1 MKIFLAFCCLL
12 LNLQMGPDRAKFSNE
27 HMVLEYPEDWVV
39 RPIENTSKVNF
50 ILETEKL
57 SIWSPL
63 KPDEDRK
70 TLKLTTPSSIYYKR
84 SPSLRKINREVLK
97 AAKDKLQEFE
107 KVTSEEGVKE
117 GVPYI
122 KTVFSYKVGFGYE
135 TTEYYV
141 FVIQETPYVLYMT
154 SSRKEHIKQKEI
166 WADIWSKISIQ

>member
-1 MKIFLAFCCLL
+1 MKIFLALCCLL
-12 LNLQMGPDRAKFSNE
+12 ISLQTGPAMAKFSNE

-70 TLKLTTPSSIYYKR
+70 TLKLTTPSSIYYKK
-84 SPSLRKINREVLK
+84 SPSLKKINKEVLK

-107 KVTSEEGVKE
+107 KGSTEEGVKQ
-117 GVPYI
+117 GIPYI
-122 KTVFSYKVGFGYE
+122 KTVFSYKRGFSHE

-141 FVIQETPYVLYMT
+141 FVVQETPYVLYMT
-154 SSRKEHIKQKEI
+154 SSRKEHIRQKEV
-166 WADIWSKISIQ
+166 WAEIWSSISIQ

>member
-1 MKIFLAFCCLL
+1 M
-12 LNLQMGPDRAKFSNE
+12 QTGPSMAQFSNE

-70 TLKLTTPSSIYYKR
+70 TLKLTIPSSIYYKR
-84 SPSLRKINREVLK
+84 SPSLKKIDKELQK

-107 KVTSEEGVKE
+107 KVSSEEGSKG
-117 GVPYI
+117 GVEYI
-122 KTVFSYKVGFGYE
+122 KTVFTNKMGFGYE

-154 SSRKEHIKQKEI
+154 SSRKEYIRQREV
-166 WADIWSKISIQ
+166 WANIWSNLSIQ